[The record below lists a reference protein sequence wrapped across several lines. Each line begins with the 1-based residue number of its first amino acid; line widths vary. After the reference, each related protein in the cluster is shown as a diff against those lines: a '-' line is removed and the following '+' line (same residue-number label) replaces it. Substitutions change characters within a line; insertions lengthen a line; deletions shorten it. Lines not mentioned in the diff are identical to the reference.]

1 MNMPIVAMVTGMVL
15 VGIGLAGY
23 GLSDAPSKTALIP
36 AFFGMPVIICG
47 ALALK
52 ERFLKH
58 AMHVAAVLG
67 VLGFLAPLGRI
78 IPTAVRGEFRLDLG
92 GICLIGMAVVCGV
105 FVLLC
110 VKSFIDVRKAREA
123 GQE

>member
-1 MNMPIVAMVTGMVL
+1 MVTGIVL

-36 AFFGMPVIICG
+36 AFFGIPIIICG
-47 ALALK
+47 MLGLK
-52 ERFLKH
+52 EKFLKH
-58 AMHVAAVLG
+58 AMHAAAVLG

-78 IPTAVRGEFRLDLG
+78 IPTAIRGEFALDLG